1 MDVLISAAFRLVI
14 AVLELYIII
23 VFVEVVLS
31 WLMAFDV
38 VNARNRFVNM
48 VRSVTYALTE
58 PALRPIRNLL
68 QRILPNLGGID
79 LSPIVLLLL
88 IYFVIDLL
96 QGFYVRFAIPS

>member
-1 MDVLISAAFRLVI
+1 MDVVISAAFRLVI
-14 AVLELYIII
+14 AVLELYIVI

-38 VNARNRFVNM
+38 VNPRNRLVNM

-58 PALRPIRNLL
+58 PVLRPIRNLL

-96 QGFYVRFAIPS
+96 QGFYVRIAIAS

>member
-38 VNARNRFVNM
+38 VNPRNRLVSM

-58 PALRPIRNLL
+58 PVLRPIRNLL

-96 QGFYVRFAIPS
+96 QGFYVRIAIPS